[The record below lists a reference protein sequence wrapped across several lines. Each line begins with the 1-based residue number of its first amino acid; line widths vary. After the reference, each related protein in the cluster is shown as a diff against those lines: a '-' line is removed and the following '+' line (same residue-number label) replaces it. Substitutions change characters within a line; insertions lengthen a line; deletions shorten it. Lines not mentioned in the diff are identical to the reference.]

1 MTRILWADRRP
12 AITQVT
18 THYHQGCTK
27 PKPPTNQKSIS
38 EHNIP
43 NLNTTAGDHTGCHS
57 SKYRKLRLQIAWM
70 DCQKWTAEYF
80 WYIWCL
86 NFCCITELV
95 EFFHKP
101 HVVMVLG
108 KIFSLDF
115 FILIPIELCLNT
127 IVTGHVYP
135 FLTTAYHLLMAASC
149 RSSLFSPPLASH
161 LNISMAQII
170 EEWFPAPCK
179 TMPQRIKAVL
189 KAKRSP
195 AQYSKV

>member
-1 MTRILWADRRP
+1 MDGLSEMNSRIFL
-12 AITQVT
+12 I
-18 THYHQGCTK
+18 H
-27 PKPPTNQKSIS
+27 
-38 EHNIP
+38 
-43 NLNTTAGDHTGCHS
+43 L
-57 SKYRKLRLQIAWM
+57 M
-70 DCQKWTAEYF
+70 
-80 WYIWCL
+80 CL

-115 FILIPIELCLNT
+115 LILIPIELCLNT

-161 LNISMAQII
+161 LNISMAQIT

>member
-1 MTRILWADRRP
+1 M
-12 AITQVT
+12 
-18 THYHQGCTK
+18 
-27 PKPPTNQKSIS
+27 
-38 EHNIP
+38 
-43 NLNTTAGDHTGCHS
+43 
-57 SKYRKLRLQIAWM
+57 
-70 DCQKWTAEYF
+70 
-80 WYIWCL
+80 CL

-101 HVVMVLG
+101 HVVMVLD

-179 TMPQRIKAVL
+179 TMPQRIFEGKKKSSPVQQGVTNEVAGECTVVIRSLLLEFCQLNYCFYCYYKRYNYWPLHQTFKA
-189 KAKRSP
+189 
-195 AQYSKV
+195 